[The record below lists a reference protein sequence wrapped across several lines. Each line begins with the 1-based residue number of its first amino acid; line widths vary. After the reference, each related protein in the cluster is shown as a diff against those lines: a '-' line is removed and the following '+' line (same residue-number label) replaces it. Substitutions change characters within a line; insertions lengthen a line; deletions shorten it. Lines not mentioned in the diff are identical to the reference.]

1 MAYKTTNP
9 ATGLVTESFDNISD
23 GALAAS
29 LDELERGFRKDW
41 PLRPI
46 AERSRIVARASQ
58 IIRDDMRSFPETW
71 ESLFRTR

>member
-29 LDELERGFRKDW
+29 LDELERLSQR
-41 PLRPI
+41 L
-46 AERSRIVARASQ
+46 ASQ
-58 IIRDDMRSFPETW
+58 ADRRALSYRRK
-71 ESLFRTR
+71 SLTDYPR